1 MNHLIGLAKFG
12 VLGIVDLL
20 LGFGKKI
27 LISTFKCTGKLLYNM
42 SFDKGREELI
52 GVKERVG
59 GKSELYTTPSS
70 R

>member
-12 VLGIVDLL
+12 VLDFNLL

-27 LISTFKCTGKLLYNM
+27 LISTFKCKLLYNM

-59 GKSELYTTPSS
+59 GKSELQLPDIVSI
-70 R
+70 